1 MHNRQTSF
9 TVLQCIQDGGIQ
21 AEEGV
26 RIIHLSDKFGTV
38 GKRKCEEK
46 EEISVFTCGPV
57 QKKRGE
63 LCTSEQSVLGEHHK
77 TLC

>member
-38 GKRKCEEK
+38 GKRKCEK
-46 EEISVFTCGPV
+46 EERSG
-57 QKKRGE
+57 
-63 LCTSEQSVLGEHHK
+63 SENLLEIVRIQGIKGMKGINGV
-77 TLC
+77 